1 MYLTQSGSETQEKT
15 NYQSKTGNKQTTETS
30 IKHDRQTLNMNE
42 GKHKRTRQ
50 NKGGR
55 KQGTTD

>member
-15 NYQSKTGNKQTTETS
+15 NYQSKTGNEQTTETS

-50 NKGGR
+50 NK
-55 KQGTTD
+55 QGTTD

>member
-1 MYLTQSGSETQEKT
+1 M
-15 NYQSKTGNKQTTETS
+15 SKQLKQGD

-42 GKHKRTRQ
+42 GKHKRTTQ
-50 NKGGR
+50 NKEGR